1 MDSGKLI
8 TFEGLDGCGKS
19 TQLEKATDWL
29 KEQGYSVLKTRQPG
43 GTVIGEQIRS
53 ILLNPEHEE
62 LQPESELLLYLAD
75 RIQHLQDSIL
85 PAKTAGTI
93 VLCDRFHDSTVAYQ
107 GYGRGLNLNSIES
120 IVTHC
125 IKPYLPD
132 LTILLNISPET
143 IATRLKRRQEHSKI
157 DRFDLESLGFFKR
170 VAQGFQDLAAA
181 ETERFVCINGEQDI
195 EIIHQ
200 EIINILQQQLQR
212 SCGSQNEFGIR

>member
-19 TQLEKATDWL
+19 TQLGKATDWL
-29 KEQGYSVLKTRQPG
+29 NAHGYSVLKTRQPG
-43 GTVIGEQIRS
+43 GTIIGQQIRS

-75 RIQHLQDSIL
+75 RIQHLQELIL
-85 PAKTAGTI
+85 PAKTAGKI

-120 IVTHC
+120 IVAYC
-125 IKPYLPD
+125 IKPYAPD

-143 IATRLKRRQEHSKI
+143 VDSRLERRQEHAEK
-157 DRFDLESLGFFKR
+157 DRLDLESLSFFKR
-170 VAQGFQDLAAA
+170 VSQGFQELAA
-181 ETERFVCINGEQDI
+181 TEPDRFICINGEQDI
-195 EIIHQ
+195 EEIHLQ
-200 EIINILQQQLQR
+200 IVNILQQRLQL
-212 SCGSQNEFGIR
+212 

>member
-29 KEQGYSVLKTRQPG
+29 KVQGYSVLKTRQPG
-43 GTVIGEQIRS
+43 GTVIGQQIRD

-85 PAKTAGTI
+85 PAKAAGKI

-120 IVTHC
+120 IVEHC
-125 IKPYLPD
+125 IKPYSPD
-132 LTILLNISPET
+132 LTILLNIAPET
-143 IATRLKRRQEHSKI
+143 VDSRLERRQEHVEK
-157 DRFDLESLGFFKR
+157 DRLDLESLSFFKR
-170 VAQGFQDLAAA
+170 VAQGFQELSAA
-181 ETERFVCINGEQDI
+181 EPERFVCINGEQEI
-195 EIIHQ
+195 ELIHQ
-200 EIINILQQQLQR
+200 EIINILQQRLQL
-212 SCGSQNEFGIR
+212 S

>member
-29 KEQGYSVLKTRQPG
+29 NAQGYSVLKTRQPG
-43 GTVIGEQIRS
+43 GTVIGQQIRS

-75 RIQHLQDSIL
+75 RIQHLQELIL
-85 PAKTAGTI
+85 PAKTAGKI

-120 IVTHC
+120 IVAHC
-125 IKPYLPD
+125 IKPYAPD

-143 IATRLKRRQEHSKI
+143 VASRLECRQEHAEK
-157 DRFDLESLGFFKR
+157 DRLDLESLSFFKR
-170 VAQGFQDLAAA
+170 VAQGFQELAA
-181 ETERFVCINGEQDI
+181 TEPDRFICINGEQDI
-195 EIIHQ
+195 EDIHLQ
-200 EIINILQQQLQR
+200 IVNILQQRLQL
-212 SCGSQNEFGIR
+212 S

>member
-19 TQLEKATDWL
+19 TQLEKVTDWL
-29 KEQGYSVLKTRQPG
+29 NAQGYSVLKTRQPG
-43 GTVIGEQIRS
+43 GTIIGQQIRS

-75 RIQHLQDSIL
+75 RIQHLQELIL
-85 PAKTAGTI
+85 PAKTAGKI

-120 IVTHC
+120 IVAHC
-125 IKPYLPD
+125 IKPYAPD

-143 IATRLKRRQEHSKI
+143 VDSRLERRQEHVEK
-157 DRFDLESLGFFKR
+157 DRLDLESLSFFKR
-170 VAQGFQDLAAA
+170 VAQGFQELAA
-181 ETERFVCINGEQDI
+181 TEPDRFICINGEQDI
-195 EIIHQ
+195 DDIHLQ
-200 EIINILQQQLQR
+200 IVNILQQRLQL
-212 SCGSQNEFGIR
+212 F

>member
-19 TQLEKATDWL
+19 TQQEKATDWL
-29 KEQGYSVLKTRQPG
+29 KVQGYSVLKTRQPG
-43 GTVIGEQIRS
+43 GTVIGQQIRD

-85 PAKTAGTI
+85 PAKAAGKI

-120 IVTHC
+120 IVEHC
-125 IKPYLPD
+125 IKPYSPD

-143 IATRLKRRQEHSKI
+143 IASRLERRQEHVEK
-157 DRFDLESLGFFKR
+157 DRLDLESLSFFKR
-170 VAQGFQDLAAA
+170 VAQGFQELSAA
-181 ETERFVCINGEQDI
+181 EPERFVCINGEQEI
-195 EIIHQ
+195 ELIHQ
-200 EIINILQQQLQR
+200 EIINILQQRLQL
-212 SCGSQNEFGIR
+212 S

>member
-19 TQLEKATDWL
+19 TQQEKATDWL
-29 KEQGYSVLKTRQPG
+29 KVQGYSVLKTRQPG
-43 GTVIGEQIRS
+43 GTVIGQQIRD

-85 PAKTAGTI
+85 PAKAAGKI

-120 IVTHC
+120 IVEHC
-125 IKPYLPD
+125 IKPYSPD
-132 LTILLNISPET
+132 LTILLNIAPET
-143 IATRLKRRQEHSKI
+143 VASRLERRQEHVEK
-157 DRFDLESLGFFKR
+157 DRLDLESLSFFKR
-170 VAQGFQDLAAA
+170 VAQGFQELSAA
-181 ETERFVCINGEQDI
+181 EPERFVCINGEQEI
-195 EIIHQ
+195 ELIHQ
-200 EIINILQQQLQR
+200 EIINILQQRLQL
-212 SCGSQNEFGIR
+212 S

>member
-29 KEQGYSVLKTRQPG
+29 KVQGYSVLKTRQPG
-43 GTVIGEQIRS
+43 GTVIGQQIRD

-85 PAKTAGTI
+85 PAKAAGKI

-120 IVTHC
+120 IVEHC
-125 IKPYLPD
+125 IKPYSPD

-143 IATRLKRRQEHSKI
+143 IASRLERRQEHVEK
-157 DRFDLESLGFFKR
+157 DRLDLESLSFFKR
-170 VAQGFQDLAAA
+170 VAQGFQELSAA
-181 ETERFVCINGEQDI
+181 EPERFVCINGEQEI
-195 EIIHQ
+195 ELIHQ
-200 EIINILQQQLQR
+200 EIINILQQRLQL
-212 SCGSQNEFGIR
+212 S

>member
-29 KEQGYSVLKTRQPG
+29 NAQGYSVLKTRQPG
-43 GTVIGEQIRS
+43 GTIIGQQIRS

-75 RIQHLQDSIL
+75 RIQHLQELIL
-85 PAKTAGTI
+85 PAKTAGKI

-120 IVTHC
+120 IVAHC
-125 IKPYLPD
+125 IKPYAPD

-143 IATRLKRRQEHSKI
+143 VDSRLERRQEHAEK
-157 DRFDLESLGFFKR
+157 DRLDLESLSFFKR
-170 VAQGFQDLAAA
+170 VAQGFQELAS
-181 ETERFVCINGEQDI
+181 TEPDRFICINGEQDI
-195 EIIHQ
+195 EDIHLQ
-200 EIINILQQQLQR
+200 IVNILQQRLQL
-212 SCGSQNEFGIR
+212 S

>member
-19 TQLEKATDWL
+19 TQQEKATDWL
-29 KEQGYSVLKTRQPG
+29 KVQGYSVLKTRQPG
-43 GTVIGEQIRS
+43 GTVIGQQIRD

-85 PAKTAGTI
+85 PAKAAGKI

-120 IVTHC
+120 IVEHC
-125 IKPYLPD
+125 IKPYSPD

-143 IATRLKRRQEHSKI
+143 IASRLERRQEHVEK
-157 DRFDLESLGFFKR
+157 DRLDLESLSFFKR
-170 VAQGFQDLAAA
+170 VAQGFQELAEA
-181 ETERFVCINGEQDI
+181 EPERFVCINGEQEI
-195 EIIHQ
+195 ELIHQ
-200 EIINILQQQLQR
+200 EIINILQQRLQL
-212 SCGSQNEFGIR
+212 S